1 MCYINSI
8 NTLMYGFNFF
18 CPKSKDG
25 YEKSYYGFIWFIVLL
40 RTYLIIGKTTYLN
53 SFKMPKVFCTLILFL
68 QTIFCLYFVY
78 NFLSSLL
85 RKELHHRN
93 QSQSID
99 ITSSTVNII
108 KFSLVIF
115 QIAFSTGV
123 GLALNYMIAT
133 SNIITK
139 IFAIQITGCVCN
151 RYL

>member
-40 RTYLIIGKTTYLN
+40 RTYLIIGKTTYFN
-53 SFKMPKVFCTLILFL
+53 SFKMPKVFCTLLLFL

-85 RKELHHRN
+85 QKELHHRN
-93 QSQSID
+93 QSQNID
-99 ITSSTVNII
+99 ITAFEYSEYNQVQPSNFPNCVFDRGWVGFELHDCNIQHHYKNI
-108 KFSLVIF
+108 CY
-115 QIAFSTGV
+115 T
-123 GLALNYMIAT
+123 NYRVRM
-133 SNIITK
+133 
-139 IFAIQITGCVCN
+139 
-151 RYL
+151 